1 MQTSQIYVG
10 IDVSKLTFDVA
21 IPSERGFDHHQFSND
36 EKGFKAFVK
45 SLNEFENYH
54 IVMEAT
60 GPYYLRL
67 ACFMHQLEIA
77 VSVVNPLVIRRFCQ
91 MRMSRAKTDKKD
103 AAMISEYGKT
113 EQPGLWN
120 PEPAYVLEIRQMQA
134 AVDLLDQSRTD
145 ILRQI
150 EAFSQNPVP
159 CKELM
164 RSHRATL
171 RHLEKQIEILQQKM
185 EELIEQHDGT
195 MYQNIQSIPGIG
207 KKTALMLIVISAGFK
222 KFSTAKQLC
231 SYIGLSPRIFES
243 GTSVK
248 GKARITKMG
257 MSQVRSMLYVC
268 AWSAKRYNETCKSMY
283 ERLVNAGKPKK
294 VALIAVANKLIKQ
307 CFAIGTKNETFNKNY
322 SKNICF

>member
-10 IDVSKLTFDVA
+10 VDVSKLFFDIA
-21 IPSERGFDHHQFSND
+21 IPSTKGFVHHQFNND

-67 ACFMHQLEIA
+67 ACFLHQLEIA

-113 EQPGLWN
+113 EQPSLWN
-120 PEPAYVLEIRQMQA
+120 PEPAYVLGLRQMQA
-134 AVDLLDQSRTD
+134 AVYLLDQSRTD

-150 EAFSQNPVP
+150 EAFNQNPLP
-159 CKELM
+159 CKEVL
-164 RSHRATL
+164 RSHRTVL
-171 RHLEKQIEILQQKM
+171 RHLEQQIATLNHKM
-185 EELIEQHDGT
+185 EELIEQYDGAL
-195 MYQNIQSIPGIG
+195 YQNIQSIPGIG
-207 KKTALMLIVISAGFK
+207 KKTALILIVISAGFK
-222 KFSTAKQLC
+222 KFSNAKQLC

-257 MSQVRSMLYVC
+257 MSRVRSMLYVC
-268 AWSAKRYNETCKSMY
+268 TWTAIRYNEACKSMY

-294 VALIAVANKLIKQ
+294 VALIAVANKLLKQ
-307 CFAIGTKNETFNKNY
+307 SFAIGTKNETFNNNY